1 MIVEAPAAAER
12 TSAAPTASMAVRTK
26 RMVSSFSILRRLRSD
41 AHAALTSHSRAR
53 FGENPVM
60 NEDELGTRLRESEED
75 VEQAEERL
83 EEVEAQIE
91 EAREHAPGGSEPE
104 SS

>member
-1 MIVEAPAAAER
+1 ME
-12 TSAAPTASMAVRTK
+12 
-26 RMVSSFSILRRLRSD
+26 
-41 AHAALTSHSRAR
+41 
-53 FGENPVM
+53 
-60 NEDELGTRLRESEED
+60 EDELGTRLRESEED

>member
-1 MIVEAPAAAER
+1 ME
-12 TSAAPTASMAVRTK
+12 
-26 RMVSSFSILRRLRSD
+26 
-41 AHAALTSHSRAR
+41 
-53 FGENPVM
+53 
-60 NEDELGTRLRESEED
+60 EDDLGTRLRESEEE
-75 VEQAEERL
+75 VEHAEERL

>member
-1 MIVEAPAAAER
+1 M
-12 TSAAPTASMAVRTK
+12 K
-26 RMVSSFSILRRLRSD
+26 
-41 AHAALTSHSRAR
+41 
-53 FGENPVM
+53 
-60 NEDELGTRLRESEED
+60 EDDLGTRLRESEEE